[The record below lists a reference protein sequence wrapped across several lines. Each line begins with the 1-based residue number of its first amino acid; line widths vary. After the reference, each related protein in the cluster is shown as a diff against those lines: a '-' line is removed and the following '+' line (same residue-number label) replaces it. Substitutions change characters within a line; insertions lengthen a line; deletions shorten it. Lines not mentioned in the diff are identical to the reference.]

1 MEREIQKIEKQK
13 RMAIAILPAM
23 VVLLTISYSYINN
36 FPAIPFLCGLFA
48 GLLLNLCMYI
58 LFD

>member
-13 RMAIAILPAM
+13 RTAIAILPAM
-23 VVLLTISYSYINN
+23 VVLLTISYAYLNN

-48 GLLLNLCMYI
+48 GLLLNLHILI
-58 LFD
+58 LFS